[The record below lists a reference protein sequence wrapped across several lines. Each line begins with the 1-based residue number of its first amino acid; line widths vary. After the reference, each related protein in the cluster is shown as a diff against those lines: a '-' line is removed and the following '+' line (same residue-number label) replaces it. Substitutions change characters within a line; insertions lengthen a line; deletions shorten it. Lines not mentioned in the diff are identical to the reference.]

1 MKNGITI
8 FCFSPIFMTK
18 PAVYNVKM
26 CVRFKF
32 ALTLPVHRN
41 IIGGL
46 AEKQGILYAIRKSRV
61 NLIEN
66 KFNRYID
73 IFYTLM
79 SGPQIQ

>member
-8 FCFSPIFMTK
+8 YCFSPIFMTK
-18 PAVYNVKM
+18 PAYI
-26 CVRFKF
+26 FKF